1 MFAVIKAGGRQY
13 RVVGNDVIEIDR
25 VANEVGSVIQFGD
38 VLMVGG
44 PDGTTVG
51 APIVAGVTVSG
62 EVIDHPRGPK
72 VIAFKKR
79 RRKNSKR
86 KRGHRQHHTLV
97 RISVIGDTTFE
108 KPVRAARPAAA
119 EANE

>member
-44 PDGTTVG
+44 PDGTTV
-51 APIVAGVTVSG
+51 
-62 EVIDHPRGPK
+62 
-72 VIAFKKR
+72 
-79 RRKNSKR
+79 
-86 KRGHRQHHTLV
+86 
-97 RISVIGDTTFE
+97 
-108 KPVRAARPAAA
+108 
-119 EANE
+119 

>member
-25 VANEVGSVIQFGD
+25 VADEIGSVIQFGD

-62 EVIDHPRGPK
+62 EVVEHHRGPK

-86 KRGHRQHHTLV
+86 TRGHRQHHTLV
-97 RISVIGDTTFE
+97 RISAIGDTTFE
-108 KPVRAARPAAA
+108 KPVRAAKAAPA